1 MPVSAATQQL
11 HSAIRANAV
20 DAVRELLETGTDPNL
35 SPPISMFDDANEAD
49 DDETEPTISKE
60 HWFLRTKSEGKVT
73 PLHMAIANCYHNF
86 GDPDSS
92 YDSNAPRARNARA
105 ILQLLIDHGADV
117 QQLSPHL
124 FVCNIRNWSW
134 KQCPSSPLDF
144 VLLLKQNTC
153 DILKA
158 QGTFLDEV
166 VRTLQRSA
174 KDSGHAKPLVAQVPK
189 SVLQTWSKL
198 LLSEKFSD
206 VRFLCPEGVV
216 LHAHRYYP

>member
-1 MPVSAATQQL
+1 M
-11 HSAIRANAV
+11 
-20 DAVRELLETGTDPNL
+20 
-35 SPPISMFDDANEAD
+35 
-49 DDETEPTISKE
+49 
-60 HWFLRTKSEGKVT
+60 
-73 PLHMAIANCYHNF
+73 
-86 GDPDSS
+86 
-92 YDSNAPRARNARA
+92 
-105 ILQLLIDHGADV
+105 
-117 QQLSPHL
+117 
-124 FVCNIRNWSW
+124 
-134 KQCPSSPLDF
+134 
-144 VLLLKQNTC
+144 LLLKQNVA
-153 DILKA
+153 ILKA

>member
-35 SPPISMFDDANEAD
+35 SPPIPIIDDAQEYD
-49 DDETEPTISKE
+49 DDGERTIPKE
-60 HWFLRTKSEGKVT
+60 HWFLRIGSEGKVT

-86 GDPDSS
+86 GDPDCS
-92 YDSNAPRARNARA
+92 YDSDAPRARNARA
-105 ILQLLIDHGADV
+105 ILQLLINHGADV

-124 FVCNIRNWSW
+124 SVCNITNWTL
-134 KQCPSSPLDF
+134 KPCPSRPLDF
-144 VLLLKQNTC
+144 VLFLKQNASQ
-153 DILKA
+153 IYKR
-158 QGTFLDEV
+158 QSTFLDEV

>member
-1 MPVSAATQQL
+1 MPVSAATRQL

-35 SPPISMFDDANEAD
+35 SPPIPMFDD
-49 DDETEPTISKE
+49 ETKPTISKD

-92 YDSNAPRARNARA
+92 YDSDAPRARNARA
-105 ILQLLIDHGADV
+105 ILQLLINHGADV

-124 FVCNIRNWSW
+124 SVWLCNITSW
-134 KQCPSSPLDF
+134 TLKPCPSRPLDF
-144 VLLLKQNTC
+144 VLFLKQNASQ
-153 DILKA
+153 IYKR
-158 QGTFLDEV
+158 QSTFLDEV

>member
-1 MPVSAATQQL
+1 MPVAATQQL

-35 SPPISMFDDANEAD
+35 SPPIPMFDD
-49 DDETEPTISKE
+49 ETKPTKD

-86 GDPDSS
+86 GDPDCN
-92 YDSNAPRARNARA
+92 YDTYGPRARNARA
-105 ILQLLIDHGADV
+105 ILRLLIDHGADV

-124 FVCNIRNWSW
+124 FVCNIRNWSSTR
-134 KQCPSSPLDF
+134 CPSSPLDF
-144 VLLLKQNTC
+144 VLLLKQNAC

>member
-1 MPVSAATQQL
+1 MPISAATRQL

-20 DAVRELLETGTDPNL
+20 DAVRELLETGTEPNL
-35 SPPISMFDDANEAD
+35 SPVLPMFDDAKVVD
-49 DDETEPTISKE
+49 DDDGETTIPSE
-60 HWFLRTKSEGKVT
+60 HWFLRYGNEGNVT

-86 GDPDSS
+86 GDPDSDYAS
-92 YDSNAPRARNARA
+92 DAPRARNARA
-105 ILQLLIDHGADV
+105 ILKLLIDHGADV

-124 FVCNIRNWSW
+124 FVCNIENWRS
-134 KQCPSSPLDF
+134 KECPSSPLDF
-144 VLLLKQNTC
+144 VLFLKQNAC
-153 DILKA
+153 QIRMA

-216 LHAHRYYP
+216 LHAHRY

>member
-1 MPVSAATQQL
+1 MPVSAATHQL

-35 SPPISMFDDANEAD
+35 SPPIPMFDD
-49 DDETEPTISKE
+49 ETKPTISKD

-73 PLHMAIANCYHNF
+73 PLHMAITNCYHNF

-92 YDSNAPRARNARA
+92 YDSDAPRARNARA

-124 FVCNIRNWSW
+124 FVCNIRNWNW
-134 KQCPSSPLDF
+134 THCPSSPLDF
-144 VLLLKQNTC
+144 VLFLKQNAGG
-153 DILKA
+153 LYA
-158 QGTFLDEV
+158 RQGTFLDEV

>member
-1 MPVSAATQQL
+1 MPISAATRQL

-35 SPPISMFDDANEAD
+35 SPELPMVGDAKQVND
-49 DDETEPTISKE
+49 DDGETTIPNE
-60 HWFLRTKSEGKVT
+60 HWFLRQKNEGKVT
-73 PLHMAIANCYHNF
+73 PLYMAIANCYHNY
-86 GDPDSS
+86 GDPDDK
-92 YDSNAPRARNARA
+92 YDSYAPRAHSARA
-105 ILQLLIDHGADV
+105 ILQLLIDNGADV
-117 QQLSPHL
+117 QQKNPHL
-124 FVCNIRNWSW
+124 GVCNITNWRW
-134 KQCPSSPLDF
+134 KDCPSRPLDF
-144 VLLLKQNTC
+144 VLFLKQNAC
-153 DILKA
+153 HHA
-158 QGTFLDEV
+158 QCTFLDKV

-216 LHAHRYYP
+216 LHAHRY

>member
-1 MPVSAATQQL
+1 MPISAATRQL

-35 SPPISMFDDANEAD
+35 SPVLETLESVD
-49 DDETEPTISKE
+49 DDDGETTIPKE
-60 HWFLRTKSEGKVT
+60 HWFLRLENEGKVT

-86 GDPDSS
+86 GDPDCK
-92 YDSNAPRARNARA
+92 YHTDGPRARNARA

-117 QQLSPHL
+117 QKASLHL
-124 FVCNIRNWSW
+124 VVCDLQNYRWRE
-134 KQCPSSPLDF
+134 CPSRPLDF
-144 VLLLKQNTC
+144 VLFLKQNAC
-153 DILKA
+153 QIRMA

-216 LHAHRYYP
+216 LHAHRY

>member
-1 MPVSAATQQL
+1 MPVSAATHQL

-35 SPPISMFDDANEAD
+35 SPPILTFDDAKEDD
-49 DDETEPTISKE
+49 DDETTIPEE
-60 HWFLRTKSEGKVT
+60 HWFLRIGSEGKVT
-73 PLHMAIANCYHNF
+73 PLHMAITNCYHNF

-92 YDSNAPRARNARA
+92 YDSDAPRARNARA

-124 FVCNIRNWSW
+124 FVCNIRNWSS
-134 KQCPSSPLDF
+134 KRCPSRPLDF
-144 VLLLKQNTC
+144 VLFLKQNASQ
-153 DILKA
+153 IYKR
-158 QGTFLDEV
+158 QSTFLDEV

-216 LHAHRYYP
+216 LHAHRY

>member
-1 MPVSAATQQL
+1 MVSAATHQL

-35 SPPISMFDDANEAD
+35 SPPISTFDDANEGD
-49 DDETEPTISKE
+49 DHEPTISKE
-60 HWFLRTKSEGKVT
+60 HWFLRTESEGKVT

-86 GDPDSS
+86 GDPDCN
-92 YDSNAPRARNARA
+92 YDSKGPRARNARA

-117 QQLSPHL
+117 QQLGPHL
-124 FVCNIRNWSW
+124 FVCNIRSWSW
-134 KQCPSSPLDF
+134 KRCPSSPLDF